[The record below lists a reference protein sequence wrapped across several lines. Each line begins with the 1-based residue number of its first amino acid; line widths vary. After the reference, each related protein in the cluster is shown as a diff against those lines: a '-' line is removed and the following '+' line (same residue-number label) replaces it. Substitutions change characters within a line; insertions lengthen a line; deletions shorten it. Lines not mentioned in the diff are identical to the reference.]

1 MASKNEVARNYATS
15 PLLTDDPLD
24 IPRLRNALNAIA
36 NGSSINAASRE
47 CGVSHNTIKKAL
59 RTRRAQRYI
68 EVIRSEN
75 AQEMEI
81 SRKDVLAGFVH
92 AVRQADT
99 MAEPLTQIQGWK
111 EIGRMLGYYAPEKHE
126 HEHKGQIEHMHKQVE
141 DMSTEELEEYVGG
154 EVIDGEFE
162 EKPVAEG
169 GTPRDL

>member
-1 MASKNEVARNYATS
+1 MARKNEMVEGYRKAVGRTS
-15 PLLTDDPLD
+15 DPLEV
-24 IPRLRNALNAIA
+24 PRILNAVNMIA
-36 NGSSINAASRE
+36 LGSSINAASQE
-47 CGVSHNTIKKAL
+47 TGVSHNTIKKAL

-68 EVIRSEN
+68 EVIRNEN

-111 EIGRMLGYYAPEKHE
+111 EIGKMLGYYAPEKHE

-154 EVIDGEFE
+154 ETIDGEFE

-169 GTPRDL
+169 GTPRDI